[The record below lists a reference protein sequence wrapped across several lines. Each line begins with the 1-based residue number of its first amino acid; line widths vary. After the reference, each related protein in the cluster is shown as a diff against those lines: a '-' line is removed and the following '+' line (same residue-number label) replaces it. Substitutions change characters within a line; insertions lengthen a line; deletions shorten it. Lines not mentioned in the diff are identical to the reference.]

1 MTKLHGEVAATK
13 ADVELVVEEGF
24 RAVDG
29 FSNAYIH
36 KTADGQLEVATTT
49 METEVIEI
57 AKLNGEVTVA
67 KGDVALIAEEGFTAV
82 DGFSNVYIRKT
93 ADGKFEVATATME
106 GATLVS
112 VK

>member
-1 MTKLHGEVAATK
+1 MTKLHGEVAVTRG
-13 ADVELVVEEGF
+13 DVELTAEEGF

-49 METEVIEI
+49 METEEIEI
-57 AKLNGEVTVA
+57 AKLYGEVTVA
-67 KGDVALIAEEGFTAV
+67 KGDVAMIAEEGFTAV
-82 DGFSNVYIRKT
+82 DGFSNVFIRKT

-106 GATLVS
+106 GTTLVS